1 MGFCAGAMYPTLM
14 AKGNSLFPHIAGL
27 TSAILGCA
35 LLLVSSAMMG
45 LAGFMSVQVLTP
57 LAVFFVLLA
66 VTVVGMV
73 TKLLRHLARLQ
84 RDADVPLRGEVS

>member
-1 MGFCAGAMYPTLM
+1 
-14 AKGNSLFPHIAGL
+14 
-27 TSAILGCA
+27 
-35 LLLVSSAMMG
+35 MMG
-45 LAGFMSVQVLTP
+45 LAGFMSIQVLTP

-84 RDADVPLRGEVS
+84 PDAVVPRRGEVS